1 MTRLGRR
8 ARSAAVVILF
18 AMAPF
23 PGAAQSSGYPTRPR
37 PMPEAEEIA
46 LALSA
51 APREI
56 SANATIYVLRDS
68 GPAKAREGTNGCTC
82 IVSRDLHAGS
92 LYPICYDR
100 EASASV
106 FHRELMEL
114 RLRFEGKAEDEVKRA
129 VAAAYAAGT
138 LRPPARPAMSYMMSP
153 RQVLFSSPLAEGRRV
168 GPWHPHLMISLPFAT
183 AEQFGLA
190 PHSDVDVIQLDRSGE
205 PTAELIVKV
214 PQWADGPSL
223 PAPALPGAPHPSPAA
238 GQAAVRE
245 TLRLAEQA
253 LSQAA
258 YEGGLARALAFMTED
273 AVLLLEGAPIV
284 RGRAA
289 AERLLAGQT
298 ALREG
303 RISWEPFRVLTSSD
317 GSLGVT
323 FGGTVAERP
332 GSTPNPG
339 RYFTVWR
346 RSGAGA
352 WQVAAHQQVGLLQPG
367 ETVLPA
373 GGAPVAGEPEGNPFA
388 QVDLAF
394 AKLAADSGAPTAF
407 GRFVAPDGM
416 TLAGTG
422 ELNIGPV
429 TVRARLAQSP
439 AATARWAWRP
449 LVTFAAASG
458 DLGVTI
464 GEATIQRTDVEPA
477 VTNYSK
483 YLTVWQRQPDGSL
496 KFVVDGGSGRPPSR

>member
-1 MTRLGRR
+1 MARFGGR
-8 ARSAAVVILF
+8 AIVSFLLAL
-18 AMAPF
+18 P
-23 PGAAQSSGYPTRPR
+23 PGSGAAQSSGYPTRPH
-37 PMPEAEEIA
+37 PLPEAEEIA
-46 LALSA
+46 LAMSA

-68 GPAKAREGTNGCTC
+68 GPAKAREGSNGCTC

-106 FHRELMEL
+106 FPRELLEL
-114 RLRFEGKAEDEVKRA
+114 RLRFEGKTEDEVKRA

-138 LRPPARPAMSYMMSP
+138 LRPPARPALVYMMSP

-183 AEQFGLA
+183 GEQLGLA
-190 PHSDVDVIQLDRSGE
+190 PHTDVDVIQLDRSGE
-205 PTAELIVKV
+205 PSAELIVKV
-214 PQWADGPSL
+214 PQWADAPSL
-223 PAPALPGAPHPSPAA
+223 PAPPLPGTPHPSQAA
-238 GQAAVRE
+238 GQIAARE

-258 YEGGLARALAFMTED
+258 YEGGLARALAGMAED

-284 RGRAA
+284 RGRAE
-289 AERLLAGQT
+289 AERLLAAQT
-298 ALREG
+298 ALREA
-303 RISWEPFRVLTSSD
+303 RVSWEPFRVLVSSD
-317 GSLGVT
+317 GSLGVS

-346 RSGAGA
+346 RSAAGA

-373 GGAPVAGEPEGNPFA
+373 GATAVPTEPDANPFA
-388 QVDLAF
+388 QADLAF
-394 AKLAADSGAPTAF
+394 AKLAADSGAPAAF
-407 GRFVAPDGM
+407 ARFVAPDGM
-416 TLAGTG
+416 TLAATG
-422 ELNIGPV
+422 ELNIGPAA
-429 TVRARLAQSP
+429 VRARLVQSP
-439 AATARWAWRP
+439 AATARWSWRP
-449 LVTFAAASG
+449 LITFAAASG

-464 GEATIQRTDVEPA
+464 GEATILRTDVEPT
-477 VTNYSK
+477 VTSYSK

-496 KFVVDGGSGRPPSR
+496 KFVVDGGSGRPAPR

>member
-1 MTRLGRR
+1 MARFGGR
-8 ARSAAVVILF
+8 AIV
-18 AMAPF
+18 PF
-23 PGAAQSSGYPTRPR
+23 LLALPPGAGSVQSGGYPTRPR
-37 PMPEAEEIA
+37 PLPEAEEIA
-46 LALSA
+46 FAMSA

-56 SANATIYVLRDS
+56 SANATIYVLRES
-68 GPAKAREGTNGCTC
+68 GPAKARDGSNGCTC
-82 IVSRDLHAGS
+82 MVSRDLHAGS

-106 FHRELMEL
+106 FHQELLEL
-114 RLRFEGKAEDEVKRA
+114 RLRFEGKTEEEVKRA

-138 LRPPARPAMSYMMSP
+138 LRPPARPALSYMMSP

-168 GPWHPHLMISLPFAT
+168 GPWHPHLMLSLPFAT

-190 PHSDVDVIQLDRSGE
+190 PHSSVDVIQVDRGGE
-205 PTAELIVKV
+205 ATAQLIVKV

-223 PAPALPGAPHPSPAA
+223 PAPPLPGAPHASPAA
-238 GQAAVRE
+238 GQAAARE
-245 TLRLAEQA
+245 TLRLAEQE

-258 YEGGLARALAFMTED
+258 FGSGLSRALAGAMADD

-289 AERLLAGQT
+289 IERLLAAQT

-303 RISWEPFRVLTSSD
+303 RVSWEPFRVLVSSD
-317 GSLGVT
+317 GTLGVT

-346 RSGAGA
+346 RGATGA
-352 WQVAAHQQVGLLQPG
+352 WQVAGHQQIGLLKPG
-367 ETVLPA
+367 EIVLSSST
-373 GGAPVAGEPEGNPFA
+373 GAVSAEPDGNPFA
-388 QVDLAF
+388 QADLAF
-394 AKLAADSGAPTAF
+394 AKLAADSGAPLAF
-407 GRFVAPDGM
+407 ARFVAPDGM
-416 TLAGTG
+416 TFAGTG
-422 ELNIGPV
+422 ELNIGPSA
-429 TVRARLAQSP
+429 VRARLAHSP
-439 AATARWAWRP
+439 VATGRWAWRP
-449 LVTFAAASG
+449 QVSFVAASG

-464 GEATIQRTDVEPA
+464 GEATIQRTDVEPT

-483 YLTVWQRQPDGSL
+483 YLTVWLRQPDGSL
-496 KFVVDGGSGRPPSR
+496 KFVVDGGSGRPAPR